1 MIMTTLTLQI
11 ENPSI
16 LAQLKDALKAFR
28 GVKII
33 DSVNNAYSSVKAQ
46 EEIPNA
52 ITLAAMKEIEYG
64 KDAGPVCMD
73 NLESFIASMQ

>member
-1 MIMTTLTLQI
+1 MTTLTLQI

-33 DSVNNAYSSVKAQ
+33 DSHDNDCASVMAK

-52 ITLAAMKEIEYG
+52 TTLAAMKEIESG

>member
-1 MIMTTLTLQI
+1 MIYLLIMTTLTLQI

-33 DSVNNAYSSVKAQ
+33 DSMNNAYSSVKAQ
-46 EEIPNA
+46 EE
-52 ITLAAMKEIEYG
+52 M
-64 KDAGPVCMD
+64 
-73 NLESFIASMQ
+73 